1 MAKLRLQKMKKITPI
16 LVLTTCLISAC
27 GGGGNKKVNA
37 PFIESNNKDT
47 LCAARA
53 IPEGSTCISVDGRE
67 NLVFGDTSKEYK
79 GLILTLHGAPGYM
92 AKVAGIFDANML
104 EEKGYLVISPN
115 GNGSAWQWSSNT
127 DANIGDDSNYI
138 ANLIDY
144 AHANYTVEG
153 DKARIFGYSAGG
165 FMAYTLA
172 CHIPEKLSGV
182 VALAGQFRGDFNACS
197 TQTPVA
203 IHHLHSPSDKDVPM
217 SGREYGKIAS
227 VDATLTHWLKINGCE
242 DQFVQAADPAVTATS
257 AGTSTL
263 AWQGCVSPVVLS
275 KLDGVAHESD
285 YLSDALYEIYQS
297 SMALEN

>member
-1 MAKLRLQKMKKITPI
+1 MKKITSI

-27 GGGGNKKVNA
+27 GGSSKTVN
-37 PFIESNNKDT
+37 PVNDNNSNGQS
-47 LCAARA
+47 LCAAQA
-53 IPEGSTCISVDGRE
+53 IPDGAECIGVDGRQ
-67 NLVFGDTSKEYK
+67 NLVFGDTSKAYK

-115 GNGSAWQWSSNT
+115 GNGSAWQWDSNT
-127 DANIGDDSNYI
+127 DANISDDSNYI

-144 AHANYTVEG
+144 AHENYTIEG

-182 VALAGQFRGDFNACS
+182 VTLAGQFRGDFNACS

-242 DQFVQAADPAVTATS
+242 DQYVQAAHPAVTATS
-257 AGTSTL
+257 PGTSTL
-263 AWQGCVSPVVLS
+263 TWQGCVTPVTLS
-275 KLDGVAHESD
+275 KLDSVAHESD
-285 YLSDALYEIYQS
+285 YLSEALYEIYQL